1 MRHARP
7 RYVLGHFVYRTPI
20 LVLCAVAL
28 AVWVGFIELGFRVA
42 THARRHR
49 SDVARAQLS
58 TTEAAVLSL
67 LALLLAFS
75 FAMAQGRYDARRA
88 LVLEESNALGTTWL
102 RTQLLVEPE
111 RSELQSLLRRY
122 VDVRIALHE
131 AGFDGRRRDALMA
144 ASVRLQAQLWD
155 NATRA
160 VARTPN
166 QIASGLFLRSLNDV
180 IDLHEKR
187 RVAVENLVPLPIVEL
202 IFLVGCIAAALVGYD
217 CGLDGARRFWPTF
230 LATLVFVSVAA
241 LVLDLDRPSRGL
253 IRVPQQSM
261 IRLRHSLRSP

>member
-1 MRHARP
+1 
-7 RYVLGHFVYRTPI
+7 VIGHLVYSTPI
-20 LVLCAVAL
+20 LILTPLAL
-28 AVWVGFIELGFRVA
+28 AVWAAFIVLGSRLA
-42 THARRHR
+42 ARARRR
-49 SDVARAQLS
+49 SAETSHAQLS
-58 TTEAAVLSL
+58 TTVAAVLSL

-88 LVLEESNALGTTWL
+88 LVLEESNAIGTTYL
-102 RTQLLVEPE
+102 RTELLDEPE
-111 RSELQSLLRRY
+111 RSELKSLLRRY

-131 AGFDGRRRDALMA
+131 AGFDRRRRDALLA
-144 ASVRLQAQLWD
+144 ASVRLHAQLWD
-155 NATRA
+155 TATRA

-202 IFLVGCIAAALVGYD
+202 IFFVGCIAAALVGYD
-217 CGLDGARRFWPTF
+217 GGLDGARRFWPTF
-230 LATLVFVSVAA
+230 LATAVFVSVAA
-241 LVLDLDRPSRGL
+241 LVLDLDRPARGL
-253 IRVPQQSM
+253 IRVPQESM

>member
-1 MRHARP
+1 MIGN
-7 RYVLGHFVYRTPI
+7 LVYRTPI
-20 LVLCAVAL
+20 LLLCAAAL
-28 AVWVGFIELGFRVA
+28 AVWVVLIELGFRVA
-42 THARRHR
+42 ARARRR
-49 SDVARAQLS
+49 SAGVSPAQLS

-88 LVLEESNALGTTWL
+88 LVLEESNAIGTTYL
-102 RTQLLVEPE
+102 RTALLDEPE

-122 VDVRIALHE
+122 VDLRVALHE
-131 AGFDGRRRDALMA
+131 VGFDARRRDALNA

-155 NATRA
+155 KATRA

-202 IFLVGCIAAALVGYD
+202 IFFVGCIAAALVGYD

-241 LVLDLDRPSRGL
+241 LVLDLDRPSRGV
-253 IRVPQQSM
+253 IRVPQESM